1 MGLPAAAS
9 IPTVSPL
16 LHHTQVTVRKA
27 ALVALSR
34 LLEIFPTEPL
44 LCSAWVRAALPLVRD
59 TESSIQECLLDWTA
73 ALLMDKAA
81 EARKAGSDARGGGR
95 RGGSGRGDVD
105 HADVASVADTI
116 MTEPDEEEIGAAVMD
131 LRPLLAAI
139 AAAGRSAAACL
150 GRLCGLLACKKKL
163 KPAFVASGLLVVI
176 QSSGMGSRE
185 ALGGWLLLKE
195 VTAQD
200 PRAPSWQLLQQRWR
214 ALQAAAAAYAVEG
227 LGVAGASQGGAVEE
241 AAHEEGSAAGNAA
254 GAAGSD
260 QHDKLSAVA
269 EEGAALL
276 LVISNAA
283 ESFPDGQAAELADE
297 LLKVRRQGCAVNC
310 VLMTVAGADPWRH
323 VLCADHAKCEGTSK
337 MSGHLQLQR
346 TPIMHPFAD
355 PPPSLGS

>member
-1 MGLPAAAS
+1 
-9 IPTVSPL
+9 
-16 LHHTQVTVRKA
+16 VRKA

-95 RGGSGRGDVD
+95 RGGGRGDVD
-105 HADVASVADTI
+105 RADVASVADTI
-116 MTEPDEEEIGAAVMD
+116 MTEVDEEDIGAAVLD
-131 LRPLLAAI
+131 LRPLLAAT

-150 GRLCGLLACKKKL
+150 GRLCGLLAGKKKL
-163 KPAFVASGLLVVI
+163 KPAFVAAGLLVVI

-200 PRAPSWQLLQQRWR
+200 PKAPCWQLLQQRWR

-227 LGVAGASQGGAVEE
+227 LGVAGAAVD
-241 AAHEEGSAAGNAA
+241 AAQEEGAAAGTAA

-297 LLKVRRQGCAVNC
+297 LLKVRWGGVHGQLASYACWP
-310 VLMTVAGADPWRH
+310 LLP
-323 VLCADHAKCEGTSK
+323 
-337 MSGHLQLQR
+337 LQCKNVSRARRSVSNHTFRMLAEAAR
-346 TPIMHPFAD
+346 AH
-355 PPPSLGS
+355 